1 MKIIEN
7 KIIPF
12 PGYKAINLFGILF
25 VREGAKISE
34 QDLNHESIH
43 TVQMKEMLYI
53 FFYVWY
59 IVEWVIR
66 LFKKGNAYRN
76 ISFEQE
82 AYNNEDNLEYLNN
95 RKHYEWLKYVKRQ
108 RAS

>member
-1 MKIIEN
+1 MKIIYN
-7 KIIPF
+7 NILPF

-43 TVQMKEMLYI
+43 TVQMKEMFYI
-53 FFYVWY
+53 FFYIWY
-59 IVEWVIR
+59 IVEWVVR
-66 LFKKGNAYRN
+66 LFKRGNAYRN

-82 AYNNEDNLEYLNN
+82 AYSNEDNLEYLND
-95 RKHYEWLKYVKRQ
+95 RKHYEWFKYLK
-108 RAS
+108 